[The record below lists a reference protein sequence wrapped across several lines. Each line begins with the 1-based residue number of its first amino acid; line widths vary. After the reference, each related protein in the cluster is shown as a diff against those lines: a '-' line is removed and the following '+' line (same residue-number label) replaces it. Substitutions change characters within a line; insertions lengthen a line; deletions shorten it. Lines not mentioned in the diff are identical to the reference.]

1 MAASKPVKKVSKTRR
16 QMSLPT
22 RITEV
27 PEVPIVAPPVAPPPP
42 GDGLPDTRHDIFRN
56 LATDTARRIVK
67 DLDLDQKLKYF
78 SRFGSKDK
86 RGRTDDDIVKL

>member
-1 MAASKPVKKVSKTRR
+1 
-16 QMSLPT
+16 MSC
-22 RITEV
+22 IFS
-27 PEVPIVAPPVAPPPP
+27 
-42 GDGLPDTRHDIFRN
+42 IFRN

>member
-1 MAASKPVKKVSKTRR
+1 
-16 QMSLPT
+16 MSLPA

>member
-1 MAASKPVKKVSKTRR
+1 
-16 QMSLPT
+16 MSLPA

-42 GDGLPDTRHDIFRN
+42 PPPGDGLPETRHDIFRN

-78 SRFGSKDK
+78 SRFGSKEK